1 MWLSRAID
9 LKFRL
14 VLRIVALAAFCF
26 LATFAYTL
34 IESDRSTRARADWIA
49 QIVAKDLTLQQD
61 QHHWVKFADNGFP
74 DLQTIATPLMTP
86 GVCIA
91 YRTLTGE
98 TLQRLCSGIQANET
112 GVPRYF
118 TLLYSHLFKPD
129 AEAVREVVFNNTPR
143 GAAVVTFDANGV
155 IAQAWQDLSRL
166 LTVMAI
172 TLAA

>member
-1 MWLSRAID
+1 MDAVSSNADRCDVPMFNRPGVQLPRSSIRMWLSRAID

-91 YRTLTGE
+91 YR
-98 TLQRLCSGIQANET
+98 
-112 GVPRYF
+112 
-118 TLLYSHLFKPD
+118 
-129 AEAVREVVFNNTPR
+129 
-143 GAAVVTFDANGV
+143 
-155 IAQAWQDLSRL
+155 
-166 LTVMAI
+166 
-172 TLAA
+172 